1 MGNILTRVISGD
13 RRRKRKRADETFEK
27 SSDDSSND
35 DGDSASES
43 GSPPARKSRTVDIQT
58 PKRKHIKSTSK
69 YIYETLFVKG
79 DNSDVTIQA
88 LGRDWHLHKHYLKQ
102 SGYFC
107 GMLSGSW
114 KESNQDVIQL
124 DIPDNNV
131 DEKALQTA
139 LGCLYKDDVVL
150 KPVDVIGVLAAAT
163 LLQMDGLIK
172 HCTEFMKETISSSTA
187 VTYQAASQMY
197 SLPDVATFCQG
208 WMLHNVMAPSNLAIL
223 KDISEDLMPTL
234 VGSGELWVLQVEMD
248 LYTLLKKWIFLRH
261 NPTWS
266 GRRCQ
271 LMSNVDSFFK
281 QLTGDECYLESTF
294 EAGGLQL
301 RRRLDRWPGSS
312 PVHQRLCVYATSYIG
327 LSPHEASSAFATFA
341 TSGDF
346 EPLPPP
352 ASVPILS
359 TLSAP
364 VPRLASP
371 TVTKVDEEM
380 KRVTGSSSVSSYKVQ
395 DTRRDFTLRLLRQ
408 LGWLVNLDKSGL
420 VDSHSGVHRRPFPGG
435 QEPGSD
441 SLDRWD
447 KIQSLIPACTL
458 PTSVPQ
464 RVAVTSGIVGVGAGS
479 YQQRASSTV
488 LCSGFFNH
496 TLNPGR
502 RSSAVLP
509 STSVTSLSS
518 LVDSPIERLRRSLF
532 DRAASG
538 LPTVRGRLLQGWK
551 LTYTTRQ
558 PPACGAKHRRKHA
571 PEVLV
576 ENVKPPQDVEEPV
589 FLARAMRCGR
599 VLPSNEEFC
608 WRWVGYSYGIDALI
622 TYKSRLIS
630 LMRNNSSSLNYPGSV
645 SLQPHRSMYIRLTAS
660 NINEHGCVTATKSTG
675 IKKISLDKNESV
687 VLLSL
692 ENSFKFP
699 LYITVC
705 SLMTT
710 PNPALSVPR
719 LDVKLYSSTTC
730 QTHRLNTGEQD
741 KPDTIAS
748 SCIGDVD
755 QSHDHVSDSCQAD
768 PNSHDESQHSHS
780 LSPQAESLLAYLRRS
795 KSSTS
800 TQPHDMDR

>member
-1 MGNILTRVISGD
+1 MGNSLTRLIPGN
-13 RRRKRKRADETFEK
+13 RTRKRKRADDTFEK

-35 DGDSASES
+35 DGDSLSES
-43 GSPPARKSRTVDIQT
+43 DSSPARKSRTVDIHT

-69 YIYETLFVKG
+69 YIYETLFMKG
-79 DNSDVTIQA
+79 ENSDVTIRA

-114 KESNQDVIQL
+114 RESSQDVIQL

-131 DEKALQTA
+131 DEKALKTA

-197 SLPDVATFCQG
+197 SLPDVAAFCQG

-234 VGSGELWVLQVEMD
+234 VSSGELWVLQVEMD
-248 LYTLLKKWIFLRH
+248 LYTLLKKWIFLR
-261 NPTWS
+261 NNLTWS

-271 LMSNVDSFFK
+271 LMSCVDAFFK
-281 QLTGDECYLESTF
+281 QLTGDECYLESSDGRKYIKSF
-294 EAGGLQL
+294 ESL
-301 RRRLDRWPGSS
+301 RWQYVVND
-312 PVHQRLCVYATSYIG
+312 I
-327 LSPHEASSAFATFA
+327 AS
-341 TSGDF
+341 
-346 EPLPPP
+346 
-352 ASVPILS
+352 
-359 TLSAP
+359 
-364 VPRLASP
+364 
-371 TVTKVDEEM
+371 
-380 KRVTGSSSVSSYKVQ
+380 
-395 DTRRDFTLRLLRQ
+395 LRLIEADRIIPKAWLTSIYRFQWHQ
-408 LGWLVNLDKSGL
+408 LLHVEQGLDKG
-420 VDSHSGVHRRPFPGG
+420 
-435 QEPGSD
+435 
-441 SLDRWD
+441 
-447 KIQSLIPACTL
+447 
-458 PTSVPQ
+458 
-464 RVAVTSGIVGVGAGS
+464 
-479 YQQRASSTV
+479 
-488 LCSGFFNH
+488 
-496 TLNPGR
+496 
-502 RSSAVLP
+502 
-509 STSVTSLSS
+509 
-518 LVDSPIERLRRSLF
+518 
-532 DRAASG
+532 
-538 LPTVRGRLLQGWK
+538 
-551 LTYTTRQ
+551 
-558 PPACGAKHRRKHA
+558 
-571 PEVLV
+571 
-576 ENVKPPQDVEEPV
+576 PQDVEEQV

-608 WRWVGYSYGIDALI
+608 WRWVGYSYGIDGLI

-660 NINEHGCVTATKSTG
+660 NINEHGCVMATKSTG

-687 VLLSL
+687 VLLNL
-692 ENSFKFP
+692 ENGFKFP

-719 LDVKLYSSTTC
+719 LDVKLYNSATC
-730 QTHRLNTGEQD
+730 QAHRRNTREQD

-748 SCIGDVD
+748 NNIDDMD
-755 QSHDHVSDSCQAD
+755 QSYDHLSNSCQTD
-768 PNSHDESQHSHS
+768 HNSNDESQPSQS

-795 KSSTS
+795 KSSSPTES
-800 TQPHDMDR
+800 PDTDR